1 MHPRQTLKEHNLVGQ
16 CSGKSWSALVI
27 SHKQIWHVSI
37 ISWNNIVLV
46 TFLDNSQIVNVRLIG
61 WRGERAIA
69 IVTVVVVV
77 LFPLELE
84 SGENPAVHLPRFP
97 EFPQQHNVLC
107 VVFSLRLLVSE
118 TIFNFTRSWRGSRI
132 AFDYPSL
139 PLRLKLC
146 KPEKHTLWPKTTQTC
161 RKFIPLKR
169 HSLYGKGRCCCSL
182 DKTRCEPLVK
192 LLFTS

>member
-1 MHPRQTLKEHNLVGQ
+1 MEQHCSRHFFGQFTNCECTTDWLERGARYCNRDCCRCRSFSSRARERRKPGRAPSPVPR
-16 CSGKSWSALVI
+16 I
-27 SHKQIWHVSI
+27 SPTTQ
-37 ISWNNIVLV
+37 
-46 TFLDNSQIVNVRLIG
+46 
-61 WRGERAIA
+61 
-69 IVTVVVVV
+69 
-77 LFPLELE
+77 
-84 SGENPAVHLPRFP
+84 
-97 EFPQQHNVLC
+97 C